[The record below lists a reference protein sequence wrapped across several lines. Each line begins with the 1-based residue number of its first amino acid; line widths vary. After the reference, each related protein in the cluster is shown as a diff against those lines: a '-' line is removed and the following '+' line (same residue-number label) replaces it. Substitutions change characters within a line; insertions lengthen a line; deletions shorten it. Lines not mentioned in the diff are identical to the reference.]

1 MNTRSNHQ
9 LIQREQTY
17 VLDRKLVT
25 IHSNDRDVSKWP
37 FSNNFEITLPEAIT
51 NIDSM
56 RLSEIK
62 LPSNYYTFSNDL
74 QNTKMAFSLTS
85 VNSGWSAPFQNALQ
99 NAVTTSYRFFV
110 EIEQFYTPDQLANEL
125 TYK

>member
-51 NIDSM
+51 NVDSM
-56 RLSEIK
+56 RLSEVK
-62 LPSNYYTFSNDL
+62 LPSNYYSFSNEL
-74 QNTKMAFSLTS
+74 QNTKMAFSLIAINDHWPAPYKQPLTDAA
-85 VNSGWSAPFQNALQ
+85 NS
-99 NAVTTSYRFFV
+99 SYMFLV
-110 EIEQFYTPDQLANEL
+110 EIQSETYTNCWQHQ
-125 TYK
+125 